1 MVPDCR
7 VWDCCHLINYYGTH
21 YLTEVTFEARFM
33 KNHKVSQT
41 KYEELKSTKI
51 SVEMPAAIQQII
63 SVGGGFSMDKEQRSV
78 ASNFQKSVQTSTI
91 TVGAAQ
97 PSNGNALTWASSVQE
112 NPVPIKYSLSAIH
125 NLFTERYS
133 KHLPEVNID
142 IVRERLI
149 NASKIYCQA
158 LKDEGRVNS
167 CDDSIHLGTSLNGV
181 GILQF
186 GNVV

>member
-1 MVPDCR
+1 MLEGDFR
-7 VWDCCHLINYYGTH
+7 WI
-21 YLTEVTFEARFM
+21 
-33 KNHKVSQT
+33 
-41 KYEELKSTKI
+41 KSKDLWLPI
-51 SVEMPAAIQQII
+51 FRIQCKQ
-63 SVGGGFSMDKEQRSV
+63 
-78 ASNFQKSVQTSTI
+78 AP
-91 TVGAAQ
+91 VGAAQ

-112 NPVPIKYSLSAIH
+112 NPIPIKYSLSAIH

-158 LKDEGRVNS
+158 LKDEGRVDS

>member
-1 MVPDCR
+1 
-7 VWDCCHLINYYGTH
+7 
-21 YLTEVTFEARFM
+21 
-33 KNHKVSQT
+33 
-41 KYEELKSTKI
+41 
-51 SVEMPAAIQQII
+51 
-63 SVGGGFSMDKEQRSV
+63 MDKGQRSV

-97 PSNGNALTWASSVQE
+97 PSNGDALTWASSVQE

-167 CDDSIHLGTSLNGV
+167 CDDSIHPGTSLNGV

>member
-1 MVPDCR
+1 
-7 VWDCCHLINYYGTH
+7 
-21 YLTEVTFEARFM
+21 
-33 KNHKVSQT
+33 
-41 KYEELKSTKI
+41 
-51 SVEMPAAIQQII
+51 
-63 SVGGGFSMDKEQRSV
+63 MDKEQRSV

-97 PSNGNALTWASSVQE
+97 PSNGDALTWASSVQE

>member
-1 MVPDCR
+1 
-7 VWDCCHLINYYGTH
+7 
-21 YLTEVTFEARFM
+21 
-33 KNHKVSQT
+33 
-41 KYEELKSTKI
+41 
-51 SVEMPAAIQQII
+51 
-63 SVGGGFSMDKEQRSV
+63 MDKEQRSV

-91 TVGAAQ
+91 SVRAAP
-97 PSNGNALTWASSVQE
+97 PSNGDALTRMSFVQE
-112 NPVPIKYSLSAIH
+112 NPVPIVTLSAIH

-158 LKDEGRVNS
+158 LKDEGRADS

>member
-1 MVPDCR
+1 
-7 VWDCCHLINYYGTH
+7 
-21 YLTEVTFEARFM
+21 
-33 KNHKVSQT
+33 
-41 KYEELKSTKI
+41 
-51 SVEMPAAIQQII
+51 
-63 SVGGGFSMDKEQRSV
+63 MDKGQRSV

-97 PSNGNALTWASSVQE
+97 PSNGNAFTWASSVQE
-112 NPVPIKYSLSAIH
+112 NPIPIKYSLSAIH

>member
-1 MVPDCR
+1 M
-7 VWDCCHLINYYGTH
+7 
-21 YLTEVTFEARFM
+21 
-33 KNHKVSQT
+33 
-41 KYEELKSTKI
+41 
-51 SVEMPAAIQQII
+51 
-63 SVGGGFSMDKEQRSV
+63 

-112 NPVPIKYSLSAIH
+112 NPIPIKYSLSAIH

-149 NASKIYCQA
+149 NASKIYCQ
-158 LKDEGRVNS
+158 DEGRVNS